1 MDVECG
7 RDWMSEG
14 GANKQCIQFK
24 GELVG
29 WERRAGGG
37 FWQQALIKTAAG
49 ANSNILHPSLFTSFI
64 LTSVHNLVKSATCAD
79 SY

>member
-14 GANKQCIQFK
+14 GAMYTIQ
-24 GELVG
+24 G
-29 WERRAGGG
+29 RAGRVGEESRRWV
-37 FWQQALIKTAAG
+37 WQQALIKTAAG